1 MWTGVSVLFA
11 LGSASNISK
20 VILMWP
26 FKRKAQ
32 DLSDVHVRSW
42 NLMHFATDPD
52 RNWNFANNFRK
63 TEIPGSVLTC
73 ETTFI
78 MGSLAR
84 GIIRERVNPS
94 LVETCIASAEK
105 AFHQSFEEDSKTSMP
120 EEMQEIYGSQR
131 FNAVASNALMQ
142 YAEDD
147 DQLYLTVSRFVSRI
161 KGDPRMMYEV
171 LPLFEERRKMLI
183 NAFGE

>member
-1 MWTGVSVLFA
+1 
-11 LGSASNISK
+11 
-20 VILMWP
+20 
-26 FKRKAQ
+26 
-32 DLSDVHVRSW
+32 
-42 NLMHFATDPD
+42 
-52 RNWNFANNFRK
+52 
-63 TEIPGSVLTC
+63 
-73 ETTFI
+73 

-171 LPLFEERRKMLI
+171 LPLMHLGSNRPCRPARQSMEPAL
-183 NAFGE
+183 NAAQASQFKC